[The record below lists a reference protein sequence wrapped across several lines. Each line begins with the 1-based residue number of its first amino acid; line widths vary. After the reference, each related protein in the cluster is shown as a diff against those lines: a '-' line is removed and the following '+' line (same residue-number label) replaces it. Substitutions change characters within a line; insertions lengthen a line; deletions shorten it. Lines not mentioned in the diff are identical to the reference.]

1 MKAVL
6 TSEIVKNTRR
16 YDNDWLTVGAMMVIF
31 LFHCARFFNFEDW
44 HVKNNQL
51 DQGLTLFVAIVAQ
64 WIMPLFLYFI
74 LPIGKR
80 ALW

>member
-1 MKAVL
+1 MEWSH
-6 TSEIVKNTRR
+6 TSEISKLRR
-16 YDNDWLTVGAMMVIF
+16 YDNDWLTVLAMLVIF
-31 LFHCARFFNFEDW
+31 SFHCARFFNFEDW